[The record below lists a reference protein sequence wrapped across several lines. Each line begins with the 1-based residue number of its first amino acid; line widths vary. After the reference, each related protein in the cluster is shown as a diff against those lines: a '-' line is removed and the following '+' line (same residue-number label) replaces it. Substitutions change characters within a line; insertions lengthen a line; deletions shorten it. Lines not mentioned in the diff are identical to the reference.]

1 MKGNL
6 TIEAAYLFPFCFF
19 ILSLIC
25 YLGIFLYNQA
35 VLELTGYECVLQT
48 MEEREIRD
56 ELFREKLYERA
67 KEAAQE
73 RTFGVQE
80 LQITLKVTASKIA
93 INYKGIQSAIGVPM
107 NVDVVYEK
115 TNPEQALRLIKG
127 IGGETY
133 EGIFEKGTE

>member
-19 ILSLIC
+19 VLGLIC

-35 VLELTGYECVLQT
+35 VLELTGYECILQT
-48 MEEREIRD
+48 IEERELRD
-56 ELFREKLYERA
+56 ELLKEHLYQRA
-67 KEAAQE
+67 KENAQE

-80 LQITLKVTASKIA
+80 LQVTLKVTTSKIA
-93 INYKGIQSAIGVPM
+93 INYKGRQSVVGVPI
-107 NVDVVYEK
+107 NVDVVYGR
-115 TNPEQALRLIKG
+115 TNPERALKMING

-133 EGIFEKGTE
+133 EGIFEKGNK

>member
-1 MKGNL
+1 MEIDRIKGIKGGNDALLSVFTDCICGSWYVMKGNL

-67 KEAAQE
+67 KGNSLIIYGLS
-73 RTFGVQE
+73 TCMKNHYSMKKN
-80 LQITLKVTASKIA
+80 TD
-93 INYKGIQSAIGVPM
+93 GI
-107 NVDVVYEK
+107 Y
-115 TNPEQALRLIKG
+115 
-127 IGGETY
+127 
-133 EGIFEKGTE
+133 

>member
-25 YLGIFLYNQA
+25 YLGIFLYNHA

-107 NVDVVYEK
+107 NVDV
-115 TNPEQALRLIKG
+115 
-127 IGGETY
+127 
-133 EGIFEKGTE
+133 